1 MPCKIA
7 KTCKSSSKKSPTRR
21 LDDPGSWKDD
31 ESYWLNQNRE
41 YRAFAEALHKIIE
54 EIGPEKLSEAIHRA
68 ETKFMMERGVKE
80 FKKLSPVDKRYLGE
94 IREHALVKTLGL
106 PKNDEGLDT
115 YLLISVEGLEKV
127 VKADIKSS
135 EKTTNKD
142 RIEENERRIEEN
154 KKRIEENKR
163 LKKLLKMLPPSKDF
177 LISRE
182 CWGSLCIL
190 ISMCTYSN
198 KISIGLLDC
207 SVEGFLNP
215 LVRPNKAA
223 GGPGRDD
230 KRSLSTLGKNE
241 ILWILHMFD
250 MPHNPLICDEDK
262 AQKCRK
268 ALDEIFDEFYDDSI
282 RRQNDEAQTKK

>member
-1 MPCKIA
+1 MFYEIV
-7 KTCKSSSKKSPTRR
+7 KTEKSSGKKSPTRR
-21 LDDPGSWKDD
+21 LDDPDSWKDD

-54 EIGPEKLSEAIHRA
+54 EIGPEKLAEAIHRA
-68 ETKFMMERGVKE
+68 EIKFMMERGVKE
-80 FKKLSPVDKRYLGE
+80 FEELSPVDKRYLGE
-94 IREHALVKTLGL
+94 VREHALVHTLGL

-115 YLLISVEGLEKV
+115 YLLISVEGLEKE

-135 EKTTNKD
+135 EQKTNKD
-142 RIEENERRIEEN
+142 RIEENKKRIEEN

-163 LKKLLKMLPPSKDF
+163 LKKPLKMLPPSKDF

-207 SVEGFLNP
+207 SVEGFLAP
-215 LVRPNKAA
+215 LDRKNKEA

-230 KRSLSTLGKNE
+230 KRSLSALGKNE
-241 ILWILHMFD
+241 IFWILYMFD
-250 MPHNPLICDEDK
+250 MPHNPLICDEDET
-262 AQKCRK
+262 QECRK
-268 ALDEIFDEFYDDSI
+268 ALDEIFNRFYDDSI
-282 RRQNDEAQTKK
+282 RRQNHED